1 MKLEIGTTVKHSNF
15 GVGKVVNYL
24 PGDNVYLI
32 YFPLQHDLHNGRHP
46 YEGLPGYD
54 TNQYWWCQPT
64 HIEVISE
71 EEYNREKEVNNM
83 NTILEIGTKV
93 RHESFGVGKV
103 MNYVPADKIY
113 LVYFPLCN
121 DLHNGSLPQR
131 GIEGR
136 DTTQYWWGEGRHLT
150 VISEEEYEKEKEV
163 RNMNIEELMNTFKV
177 GDTIKYVG
185 TGTDGNS
192 IPYQIRGAQL
202 LKVMEYDT
210 DSNKVSLQI
219 LCEGNGHS
227 ILGYASELGGTR
239 QLDIEE
245 LKHFTHHEI
254 KCSNCGESITT
265 VVVDRDNNVWCQEC
279 LDNAI
284 DNEEMIQCDYCGEY
298 VRWDDARYIESSD
311 RTVCYDCYDE
321 NYRTCECCG
330 NTYHIDSMYYHER
343 SDYWYC
349 ECCYPGDSEFEPV
362 YNPMV
367 SLEKGKRY
375 FGMELEVENYD
386 NYSYGIT
393 DQIMDIMGNDTILE
407 IKEDGSLDN
416 GGFEIV
422 FQPLSEEYINSDE
435 FKDKL
440 TKLSNLLQRNNFYK
454 EAPNGG
460 IHIHTTRLGGEDIA
474 DLYTLAK
481 FFDNELK
488 QINARFYSSW
498 CRIGDYT
505 TDYGKNKELND
516 AIQGETRYQ
525 WWNTTNRSTI
535 ECRAFD
541 SSLDVDTIL
550 NDYNFVI
557 NAFKYRCDKKVNNVT
572 WDMLMGKST
581 NITKTSKVY
590 SVDTLRYIKKM
601 YKTNNGKLRAIKH
614 IMSIMDK
621 ELRVQLDALNYDK
634 VVSISNELRNLKNIM
649 SNSFLLKDY
658 SLEYIATLSRALN
671 IEELNEYVRH
681 L

>member
-1 MKLEIGTTVKHSNF
+1 MELKIGTTVKHNNF
-15 GVGKVVNYL
+15 GVGKVMNYIQ
-24 PGDNVYLI
+24 GDDVYLV

-54 TNQYWWCQPT
+54 TNQYWWCQPQ
-64 HIEVISE
+64 HLEVISE
-71 EEYNREKEVNNM
+71 EEYNREKEVKNM

-93 RHESFGVGKV
+93 RHESFGIGKV

-113 LVYFPLCN
+113 LVYFPLKYN
-121 DLHNGSLPQR
+121 LHTGSLPQR

-150 VISEEEYEKEKEV
+150 VISEEEYEKEKE
-163 RNMNIEELMNTFKV
+163 LMTMKITDLMDKFKV
-177 GDTIKYVG
+177 GDTIRY
-185 TGTDGNS
+185 DSNMYGNYS
-192 IPYQIRGAQL
+192 IPYFAKSAPL
-202 LKVMEYDT
+202 VKVEEYLTDT
-210 DSNKVSLQI
+210 NKVEVRI
-219 LCEGNGHS
+219 LCHS
-227 ILGYASELGGTR
+227 QHNIVGDIT
-239 QLDIEE
+239 QFDIEH
-245 LKHFTHHEI
+245 LNYFKHHTI
-254 KCSNCGESITT
+254 KCSCCDENITT
-265 VVVDRDNNVWCQEC
+265 EAILDHDGDILCNDC
-279 LDNAI
+279 LSNAI
-284 DNEEMIQCDYCGEY
+284 DNNDIIKCGCCGEY
-298 VRWDDARYIESSD
+298 VRWDDARYIESED

-321 NYRTCECCG
+321 YYRTCEVCG
-330 NTYHIDSMYYHER
+330 NTYDIDNMYYHDNHEC
-343 SDYWYC
+343 WYC
-349 ECCYPGDSEFEPV
+349 ECCYPGDNAFQPV

-367 SLEKGKRY
+367 PLEKGKRY

-386 NYSYGIT
+386 EYSYGIT
-393 DQIMDIMGNDTILE
+393 EQIMDIMGKDTILE
-407 IKEDGSLDN
+407 IKEDGSLDE

-435 FKDKL
+435 FRDKL
-440 TKLSNLLQRNNFYK
+440 TNLSNLLQRNNFYK

-460 IHIHTTRLGGEDIA
+460 LHIHTTRLGGEDIA

-505 TDYGKNKELND
+505 TDYGKNKEINNE
-516 AIQGETRYQ
+516 IQGETRYQ
-525 WWNTTNRSTI
+525 WWNTTNSRTI

-541 SSLDVDTIL
+541 SSLDVDAIL
-550 NDYNFVI
+550 SAYNFVI

-581 NITKTSKVY
+581 RITKTSKVY
-590 SVDTLRYIKKM
+590 SVDTLRYIKKL
-601 YKTNNGKLRAIKH
+601 YKTNNGKIRAIKH

-634 VVSISNELRNLKNIM
+634 VVTISNELRQLNNIM
-649 SNSFLLKDY
+649 SNSDALKEY
-658 SLEYIATLSRALN
+658 SLEYIARISRALN